1 MGDLPVAWTDRQDG
15 GSYRLQRRDDEAP
28 FGYAVGPHS
37 WKQYQ
42 LPPGVKLWEARVDER
57 GGLVDLVEPPADP
70 VRYAFFG
77 ARSCELHAMGILD
90 RVLLG
95 GSHPGRDR
103 VQGAFVVAVQC
114 GQAGRTCFC
123 VSMNTGPVAER
134 GFDLALT
141 EVIED
146 ARHYFV
152 VEVGSERGA
161 DVVSNLP
168 VGQARDAERAQAA
181 AVHARTASQ
190 MGRELD
196 VTDIEGLLYRNYEH
210 PRWDEVADR
219 CLTCGNCTM
228 VCPTCFCT
236 TVEDVTD
243 LEGEHVERHQRWD
256 SCFTVGYIVSDRGL
270 DIAPA
275 EFDEHIVEE
284 HVEHSTALHARLRE
298 RGTYLTGPLARYS
311 TSSQTLRPLARD
323 AAREAGLGLT
333 CGNPFQS
340 IIVRAVELVQAT
352 DEALALISG
361 YEEPD
366 APALDVQPRRAVG
379 HGGTEAPG
387 GMLYHRY
394 EIDEDGSIRDARIVP
409 PTSQNQR
416 AIEVDLRAVVAHHL
430 DLSDEQLTLRC
441 EQAIRNHDPC
451 ISCSTHF
458 LELTIDRD

>member
-1 MGDLPVAWTDRQDG
+1 MATVHVIERSDFQALLDALTRRGYKIIGPTVRDQAIVYDEIRSVDDLPVGWTDRQDG
-15 GSYRLQRRDDEAP
+15 GTYRLQRRDDEAL

-42 LPPGVKLWEARVDER
+42 LPPAVKLWGARVDER
-57 GGLVDLVEPPADP
+57 GGLVDFVEPPADP

-90 RVLLG
+90 RVLFG
-95 GSHPGRDR
+95 GSHPGPDR
-103 VQGAFVVAVQC
+103 VHDAFVVAVQC
-114 GQAGRTCFC
+114 GQAGGTCFC

-141 EVIED
+141 EVIEE

-168 VGQARDAERAQAA
+168 VGQALDAERAQAA

-196 VTDIEGLLYRNYEH
+196 VTDIKGLLYRNYEH

-256 SCFTVGYIVSDRGL
+256 SCFTVDYSHIHAGAVRGSARSRYRQWMTHKL
-270 DIAPA
+270 ATWWDQFGTSGCVGCGRCITWCPVGIDIT
-275 EFDEHIVEE
+275 EE
-284 HVEHSTALHARLRE
+284 ARAIRDSEE
-298 RGTYLTGPLARYS
+298 R
-311 TSSQTLRPLARD
+311 
-323 AAREAGLGLT
+323 
-333 CGNPFQS
+333 
-340 IIVRAVELVQAT
+340 
-352 DEALALISG
+352 
-361 YEEPD
+361 PD
-366 APALDVQPRRAVG
+366 A
-379 HGGTEAPG
+379 
-387 GMLYHRY
+387 
-394 EIDEDGSIRDARIVP
+394 DA
-409 PTSQNQR
+409 
-416 AIEVDLRAVVAHHL
+416 
-430 DLSDEQLTLRC
+430 
-441 EQAIRNHDPC
+441 
-451 ISCSTHF
+451 
-458 LELTIDRD
+458 